1 MDSRDSKGSRTSEN
15 LNAGG
20 DWEWRGGLLSGFKN
34 EPAGLVGIF
43 PLTGRA
49 LAGYKESELRGKTAP
64 AGCRTTFSSYV
75 FLGLWRSW
83 ERA

>member
-1 MDSRDSKGSRTSEN
+1 MGVT
-15 LNAGG
+15 GT
-20 DWEWRGGLLSGFKN
+20 
-34 EPAGLVGIF
+34 EPAGLTGIF
-43 PLTGRA
+43 PLTGRV
-49 LAGYKESELRGKTAP
+49 LAGYKGRELGGETAP